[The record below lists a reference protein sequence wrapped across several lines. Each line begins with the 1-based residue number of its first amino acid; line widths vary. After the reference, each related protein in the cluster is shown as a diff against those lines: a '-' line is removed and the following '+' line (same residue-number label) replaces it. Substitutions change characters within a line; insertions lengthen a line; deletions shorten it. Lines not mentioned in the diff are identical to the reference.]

1 MQQMTT
7 GQTPSFA
14 GDKPIIT
21 LTERA
26 AEQVR
31 RLMGKAGSQVL
42 GLRVGVKTAGC
53 SGLQYEIE
61 YASEQKPFED
71 RIEDKGVTLFIDP
84 AAVMFLIG
92 SEMDWAEDKFASSF
106 VFNNPN
112 ETARCGCGESF
123 SVS

>member
-1 MQQMTT
+1 MTT

-92 SEMDWAEDKFASSF
+92 TEMDWAEDKFASSF
-106 VFNNPN
+106 VFTNPN

>member
-1 MQQMTT
+1 MTT

-106 VFNNPN
+106 VFTNPN

>member
-106 VFNNPN
+106 VFANPN